1 MERKALWRE
10 CDTVPEAG
18 INRYKRELKKTIYKM
33 KILITGVHGF
43 VGSNLVE
50 ALKKEHTIYGLDIIS
65 PQKDGVIKTFSWD
78 DLENVG
84 SRFLDEPSGKA
95 ERKVQGSSPE
105 TCNVKPET
113 DSLAELASVDAI
125 IHLAGKAHDTKNQ
138 SATDVY
144 FKVNAGLTQKIFDWF
159 LAQPSCKKFIQF
171 STVKSAADRVEGEY
185 LTEEC
190 IPTPIGP
197 YGESKIAAENY
208 IIEKFAPEALKR
220 PFHNFTDEDAAV
232 DGKKVYIMRPCMI
245 HGPGNKGNLNLLYGV
260 VSKGMPWPLGAFENR
275 RSFTSIGNLQ
285 EVIKGLLTKD
295 APSGIYHMGDDEA
308 LSTNELIE
316 VICSALGKKAHIWR
330 IPRGLMNGVAR
341 VGDWLHLPLNS
352 LRMQKLTENYVVSN
366 AKIKAALGMTAMP
379 VRAVDGLRG
388 TIESF
393 AGK

>member
-1 MERKALWRE
+1 
-10 CDTVPEAG
+10 
-18 INRYKRELKKTIYKM
+18 M
-33 KILITGVHGF
+33 K
-43 VGSNLVE
+43 
-50 ALKKEHTIYGLDIIS
+50 
-65 PQKDGVIKTFSWD
+65 
-78 DLENVG
+78 
-84 SRFLDEPSGKA
+84 
-95 ERKVQGSSPE
+95 
-105 TCNVKPET
+105 
-113 DSLAELASVDAI
+113 
-125 IHLAGKAHDTKNQ
+125 
-138 SATDVY
+138 
-144 FKVNAGLTQKIFDWF
+144 
-159 LAQPSCKKFIQF
+159 
-171 STVKSAADRVEGEY
+171 STADRVEGEF

-220 PFHNFTDEDAAV
+220 PFHNFTDEDPVV

-260 VSKGMPWPLGAFENR
+260 VSKGIPWPLGAFENR

-330 IPRGLMNGVAR
+330 IPRGLMNGAAR
-341 VGDWLHLPLNS
+341 LGDWLHLPLNS

-366 AKIKAALGMTAMP
+366 AKIKAALGMRGMP